1 MNRQSI
7 VLAPVCFSY
16 FLVIILLFQSTRPI
30 QAIALSSLCGHFGHS
45 CFGGN
50 WGKRELLAS
59 SLAPDI
65 FQANTDTNDDRIEI
79 PNTYYKDT
87 MNDYLLEQLRTK
99 LIRQRLRQLLELE

>member
-16 FLVIILLFQSTRPI
+16 FLVIILLSQSTRPV
-30 QAIALSSLCGHFGHS
+30 QSIALSSLCGHFGHS

-65 FQANTDTNDDRIEI
+65 IQESTDTNDDRTEI
-79 PNTYYKDT
+79 PTAYYKES
-87 MNDYLLEQLRTK
+87 MNDFLLEQLRSK